1 MGTYPSLHSSLF
13 PLNYG
18 TIPQAE
24 KQEKETSFCL
34 DGASFSVSLSG
45 LGGGAGEGA
54 GVSEGAP
61 AHGLSYRTR
70 GEVDFLPTPFTHP

>member
-1 MGTYPSLHSSLF
+1 MGTCPSLHSSFF

-18 TIPQAE
+18 TIPQPE

-34 DGASFSVSLSG
+34 DGASFSVSLCG

-54 GVSEGAP
+54 GLRKGAP
-61 AHGLSYRTR
+61 P
-70 GEVDFLPTPFTHP
+70 PTLMG